1 MELDIYHGT
10 CLKNANS
17 IIKGKKFTFH
27 KRVNHW
33 LGNGIYFF
41 INDFSA
47 AKWWAKN
54 QCKQGGAVIYGKL
67 QIEEDDLLDLDTLA
81 GAENLKEVIK
91 SIKMNG
97 LDISLTD
104 AETQYLNKH
113 PDDLQNIMRSKLI
126 TWAVELLS
134 IKACSYTF
142 PVNKYKKLSDYGV
155 DTHERQLNV
164 IDQSIINF
172 DKLCLEKL

>member
-1 MELDIYHGT
+1 M
-10 CLKNANS
+10 
-17 IIKGKKFTFH
+17 
-27 KRVNHW
+27 
-33 LGNGIYFF
+33 
-41 INDFSA
+41 
-47 AKWWAKN
+47 
-54 QCKQGGAVIYGKL
+54 IYGKL

-81 GAENLKEVIK
+81 GAENLKEVVK